1 MNEYGAAPVH
11 LTFGRQVFAAV
22 LELDV
27 FLKEEEEARRQ
38 KEKKVSRTILQNIH
52 VVNIVA
58 QRRNARIDQP

>member
-1 MNEYGAAPVH
+1 MNEYGAAVH

-22 LELDV
+22 LELNE
-27 FLKEEEEARRQ
+27 FLKEEEEERRQ

-52 VVNIVA
+52 IVNIVV